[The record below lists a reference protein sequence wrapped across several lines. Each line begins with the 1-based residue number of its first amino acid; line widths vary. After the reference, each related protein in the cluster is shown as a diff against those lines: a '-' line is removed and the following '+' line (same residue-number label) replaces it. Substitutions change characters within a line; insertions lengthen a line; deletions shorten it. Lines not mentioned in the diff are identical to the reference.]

1 MAVRDLSFGIF
12 DLRFAIE
19 DFESEMPVGIELYGK
34 MINLGHIYR
43 LERSKSYGKERRLY
57 Y

>member
-1 MAVRDLSFGIF
+1 MPGGLAMLGSGLRFGIF

-34 MINLGHIYR
+34 IYQFR
-43 LERSKSYGKERRLY
+43 AYL
-57 Y
+57 